1 MHGARRMMQ
10 RIIRIVVSPQ
20 SEWPRVAAEAGIG
33 GALAHAGV
41 LALLPAL
48 AAGSW
53 RAYAAS
59 ALGVPALAGGLWLA
73 ARSYARGAGWGGA
86 LKLAAYGATPL
97 WLAYA
102 LAPLPGLSL
111 APMIGAVSTLYLLD
125 RGASPVLNVRQ
136 DESAEFTVV
145 AMVLAGLGLWAA
157 GAAAAAA
164 GLL

>member
-1 MHGARRMMQ
+1 MMQ
-10 RIIRIVVSPQ
+10 RIIRIVVAPR
-20 SEWPRVAAEAGIG
+20 SEWPRVAAEAGAG
-33 GALAHAGV
+33 GALRHAAL
-41 LALLPAL
+41 LALAPAL

-59 ALGVPALAGGLWLA
+59 ALALPVLAGGLWLA
-73 ARSYARGAGWGGA
+73 TRSYAPAASYRNA

-102 LAPLPGLSL
+102 LAAVPGLSL
-111 APMIGAVSTLYLLD
+111 APMVGAVYALYLAD
-125 RGASPVLNVRQ
+125 AGAPPVLGVKH
-136 DESAEFTVV
+136 DESAEFIVV
-145 AMVLAGLGLWAA
+145 AMVLTGLGLWAA

>member
-1 MHGARRMMQ
+1 MVQ

-20 SEWPRVAAEAGIG
+20 SEWPRIAADAGIG
-33 GALAHAGV
+33 AALAHAGV

-59 ALGVPALAGGLWLA
+59 VLGVPVLAGGLWLA
-73 ARSYARGAGWGGA
+73 ARSYAPAASYRNA
-86 LKLAAYGATPL
+86 LALAAFGATPL

-102 LAPLPGLSL
+102 LAALPGLEL
-111 APMIGAVSTLYLLD
+111 APMIGALYALYLAD
-125 RGASPVLNVRQ
+125 AGAPPVLGVKH